1 VLIKIN
7 NEEREI
13 LRSTLYQIATELK
26 AKNPDST
33 ALEIRDLLKTMI
45 DITV

>member
-1 VLIKIN
+1 MLELK

-26 AKNPDST
+26 TKNPDVT
-33 ALEIRDLLKTMI
+33 AKEIRETLKAMI
-45 DITV
+45 DVSV

>member
-1 VLIKIN
+1 MLELK

-26 AKNPDST
+26 SKNPDAT
-33 ALEIRDLLKTMI
+33 AKEIRKTLKDMI
-45 DITV
+45 DVSV